1 MIERFGMTV
10 SVTRS
15 TQTTDAGGAI
25 VDAYYS
31 VVAATR
37 IALQRSMPAD
47 SEAIGAR
54 RSQSAA
60 TAYTKAGQ
68 DILIGDLIFKIPS
81 GETFVVRGVYTPAD
95 AATTDQ
101 MAMMVLT
108 LDGTGGIT

>member
-1 MIERFGMTV
+1 MIERFGVTA
-10 SVTRS
+10 SVARL

-25 VDAYYS
+25 VDDYYS
-31 VVAATR
+31 VIAATR

-68 DILIGDLIFKIPS
+68 NILIGDIIEITS
-81 GETFVVRGVYTPAD
+81 GETFIVRGVYTPAD